1 MRQPENFQCC
11 SQIYNNPFQDDFC
24 DYVEERCIE
33 VWGQRE
39 GCNRSNA
46 DVADVVRQLRE
57 SPFFLQI
64 DNQYNSL
71 NQRSKF
77 PEDQGGGV
85 TYPSP
90 EPCTSVE
97 QQAVWIARLHDKKK
111 KRKKKAAK
119 QRRIFM
125 FHFTLIFLTDYRMFY
140 VLAMEWSSTSL
151 FQHFAFSARE
161 RPLFFF
167 LGGGVD
173 LSLPTSSFC

>member
-1 MRQPENFQCC
+1 MRQPENVQCC

-24 DYVEERCIE
+24 DYVEERCNE

-39 GCNRSNA
+39 GFNRSNA

-111 KRKKKAAK
+111 RKKKSCEVETH
-119 QRRIFM
+119 FYVS
-125 FHFTLIFLTDYRMFY
+125 FHFNFSHRLQNVLCAGNGVELHFIFLALR
-140 VLAMEWSSTSL
+140 
-151 FQHFAFSARE
+151 FQRA
-161 RPLFFF
+161 
-167 LGGGVD
+167 
-173 LSLPTSSFC
+173 